1 MKLLISALFALS
13 LIGTVSAQNAHPA
26 PVAKAPIYDIKSD
39 GKVQIE
45 KALLEAKAS
54 KKNVLV
60 QFGANWC
67 GWCYK
72 LHDLFAADKQISTV
86 LKKNYVVVLIDVD
99 KDHNKETNAK
109 YGNPIQFGLPAIIV
123 LDPNGKLIK
132 TQDSGKLEDG
142 PKHSPEK
149 VLDFLKSWVPK
160 S

>member
-1 MKLLISALFALS
+1 MKAILISFATLALIA
-13 LIGTVSAQNAHPA
+13 SATAQLATHPA
-26 PVAKAPIYDIKSD
+26 PKKEPIYDIKAD
-39 GKVQIE
+39 GKTQIDR
-45 KALLEAKAS
+45 ALAQAKAS

-72 LHDLFAADKQISTV
+72 LHDLFAADKQIGEV

-99 KDHNKETNAK
+99 QNHNSETNLK
-109 YGNPIQFGLPAIIV
+109 YGNPSQFGLPAIIV
-123 LDPNGKLIK
+123 LDASGKLIK

-149 VLDFLKSWVPK
+149 VLAFLKSWVPK
-160 S
+160 G

>member
-1 MKLLISALFALS
+1 MKLLFSTLVAVSLFTSA
-13 LIGTVSAQNAHPA
+13 SAQVAHPA
-26 PVAKAPIYDIKSD
+26 PSAKAPIYDVKAE

-45 KALLEAKAS
+45 KALSEAKAS
-54 KKNVLV
+54 RKNVLV

-72 LHDLFAADKQISTV
+72 LHDLFAADKQIAEV

-123 LDPNGKLIK
+123 LDSKGKLIK

-149 VLDFLKSWVPK
+149 VLDFLKAWVPK